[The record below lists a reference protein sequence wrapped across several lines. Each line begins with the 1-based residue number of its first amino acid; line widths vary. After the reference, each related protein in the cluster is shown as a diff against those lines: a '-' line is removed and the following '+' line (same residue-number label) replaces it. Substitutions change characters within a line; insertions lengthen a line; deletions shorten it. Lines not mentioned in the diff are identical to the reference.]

1 MKEARNLGKEIA
13 GKAVALDS
21 GLSYCEFQESFVQ
34 SPEYRDVLDE
44 LREIAGED
52 EFAYHE
58 LIDAFWESVAESFD
72 ETHR

>member
-1 MKEARNLGKEIA
+1 MKEAHNLGKEIA
-13 GKAVALDS
+13 EKAIMLDKD
-21 GLSYCEFQESFVQ
+21 LSYCEFQESFVQ
-34 SPEYRDVLDE
+34 SPEYADVLNE

-52 EFAYHE
+52 EFVYHE